1 MTKVTLDLP
10 RMYGDHHV
18 VEVRRL
24 VLDLPGVQ
32 EVYASSAFH
41 VLEVVFDST
50 LVSEEEITRTLDEA
64 GYLGEVLFPTET
76 GEAAYQA
83 GNGSTFF
90 RQAQSSANTKQVV
103 RFAHQVKNHG
113 QPKWPCPGMG
123 LVRLED

>member
-32 EVYASSAFH
+32 EVYASSAFR
-41 VLEVVFDST
+41 VLEVVFDPA

-64 GYLGEVLFPTET
+64 GYLGEMEFPTET
-76 GEAAYQA
+76 GVAAYQT
-83 GNGSTFF
+83 GNGNAFF
-90 RQAQSSANTKQVV
+90 RHTQSNGNAKQVV
-103 RFAHQVKNHG
+103 RFARQVKTDG
-113 QPKWPCPGMG
+113 QSNWPCPGMG
-123 LVRLED
+123 VVRMED